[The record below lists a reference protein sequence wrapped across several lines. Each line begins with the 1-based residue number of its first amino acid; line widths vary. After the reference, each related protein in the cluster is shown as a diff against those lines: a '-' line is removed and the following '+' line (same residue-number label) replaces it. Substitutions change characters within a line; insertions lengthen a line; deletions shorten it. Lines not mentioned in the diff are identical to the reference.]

1 MYIHK
6 NYVQSIGKWIIYYI
20 YLMIQ
25 RTILL
30 LSILHNKAFYS
41 HLAVHRAA
49 CSTEAKEITRYL
61 LETQALT
68 EDTYSAG

>member
-1 MYIHK
+1 MCLGALLSY
-6 NYVQSIGKWIIYYI
+6 IIYT
-20 YLMIQ
+20 LQ
-25 RTILL
+25 FKEPCLL